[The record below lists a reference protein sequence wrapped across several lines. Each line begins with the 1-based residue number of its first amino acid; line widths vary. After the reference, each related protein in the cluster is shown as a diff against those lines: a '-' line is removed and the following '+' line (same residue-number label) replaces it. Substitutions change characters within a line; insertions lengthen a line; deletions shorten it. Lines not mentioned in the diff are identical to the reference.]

1 MDGNNIFLTAENPVA
16 KYMKTVRSKIAGF
29 RLHPENQQQV
39 GFVLESDEDPDTF
52 DYDREV
58 LELYS
63 DKEVRFFKQAN
74 KKLIEAGL
82 LKPFTGDAEDVRL
95 NNLVSDDELEEVVST
110 SNQAELKA
118 RLTKYTSLVVVERAL
133 TLAKEMGR
141 PRRIL
146 TVIEQRKAELQEA
159 KE

>member
-1 MDGNNIFLTAENPVA
+1 MDGNNIFLTADDPVA
-16 KYMKTVRSKIAGF
+16 RYRKTIRSKIAGV
-29 RLHPENQQQV
+29 RMHPDSGVQV
-39 GFVLESDEDPDTF
+39 GFVLESDDDPDTF

-63 DKEVRFFKQAN
+63 DKEHKFFKQAN
-74 KKLIEAGL
+74 RRLIEEGL
-82 LKPFTGDAEDVRL
+82 LAPFNGTADDVKL
-95 NNLVSDDELEEVVST
+95 NNLVSDEELEEVVST

-118 RLTKYTSLVVVERAL
+118 RLTKYDSPITIERAL

-146 TVIEQRKAELQEA
+146 SVIEARKSDLTD